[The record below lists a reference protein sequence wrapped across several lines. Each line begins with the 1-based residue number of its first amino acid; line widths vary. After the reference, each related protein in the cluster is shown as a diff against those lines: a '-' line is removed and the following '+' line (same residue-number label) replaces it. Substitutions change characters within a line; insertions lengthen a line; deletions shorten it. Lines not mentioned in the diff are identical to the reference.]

1 MSTVSAM
8 AKNTTT
14 MYQIAAKAA
23 NENTSSSSS
32 SESKGANSDAFQ
44 QFVNSQT
51 PSSSASGASSLW
63 SGSSSMWSNYTGS
76 SNAASAGSDYISSVL
91 SSRTTL
97 SGILSDYDAAKKTF
111 TTEFGS
117 AMKDLG
123 QAADAMRKMNFNVAG
138 ADDEETEANTKA
150 AIGTIQNFVTKY
162 NEAVSFLKDN
172 KEVSNRTAA
181 LANSFADTSYFAKT
195 LGSVGITT
203 SSSGELKIDE
213 AQLSKALKERPGSVE
228 YVLGK
233 NGLAGRTEQKVSMAQ
248 MQKDKLFPSVSSMLG
263 NSVAE
268 TKRMYS
274 ANTLARTSMYS
285 NVGTLLNLWF

>member
-91 SSRTTL
+91 SSRTTF
-97 SGILSDYDAAKKTF
+97 SGIL
-111 TTEFGS
+111 
-117 AMKDLG
+117 
-123 QAADAMRKMNFNVAG
+123 
-138 ADDEETEANTKA
+138 
-150 AIGTIQNFVTKY
+150 
-162 NEAVSFLKDN
+162 
-172 KEVSNRTAA
+172 
-181 LANSFADTSYFAKT
+181 
-195 LGSVGITT
+195 
-203 SSSGELKIDE
+203 
-213 AQLSKALKERPGSVE
+213 
-228 YVLGK
+228 
-233 NGLAGRTEQKVSMAQ
+233 
-248 MQKDKLFPSVSSMLG
+248 
-263 NSVAE
+263 
-268 TKRMYS
+268 
-274 ANTLARTSMYS
+274 
-285 NVGTLLNLWF
+285 